1 MSSEN
6 INKKLDRLI
15 EENDYYGVKNILQKH
30 PEYKNYILGEAAAR
44 AKRDLINLALNYGA
58 DDILYGIEEASLNC
72 RVAVVKHLKNIAFD
86 YGIKVTEDFLKDIVK
101 NLVYCAL
108 NHNRKDLI
116 TEITNNAK
124 QLGVTGAYISSLVDQ
139 YYKEE
144 LENNYSYSS
153 EEEPYEKKYAD
164 YESSSDS
171 D

>member
-15 EENDYYGVKNILQKH
+15 EEDDYYGVKNILQSH
-30 PEYKNYILGEAAAR
+30 PEYKNYILGEAAAGG
-44 AKRDLINLALNYGA
+44 KRDLINLALNYDA
-58 DDILYGIEEASLNC
+58 DDILYGIEQASLNC
-72 RVAVVKHLKNIAFD
+72 RVGVVKHLKNIAYQ

-108 NHNRKDLI
+108 NNDRKDLI

-139 YYKEE
+139 YYIERSIE
-144 LENNYSYSS
+144 SYSS
-153 EEEPYEKKYAD
+153 EEEPYEKKYP
-164 YESSSDS
+164 ELSSSSES